1 MELLMHS
8 VAVIIDGVWQQLPV
22 SDGHNAIDAK
32 RDTHNVI
39 NSSHSILT
47 VDDVVA
53 ALAKIIVQTQT
64 FSKEEQ
70 GRVREFLRI
79 AHATLSATTCLPI
92 GDQRLFEAH
101 LRNAAARNG

>member
-1 MELLMHS
+1 VTRN
-8 VAVIIDGVWQQLPV
+8 VAVIIDIDGVWQQLPV
-22 SDGHNAIDAK
+22 SDGHNAVDTTNDA
-32 RDTHNVI
+32 HVI
-39 NSSHSILT
+39 NPSILK

-53 ALAKIIVQTQT
+53 VLAKIIVQTRT
-64 FSKEEQ
+64 LSKVDQ

-79 AHATLSATTCLPI
+79 ANSTLSATTCLPD